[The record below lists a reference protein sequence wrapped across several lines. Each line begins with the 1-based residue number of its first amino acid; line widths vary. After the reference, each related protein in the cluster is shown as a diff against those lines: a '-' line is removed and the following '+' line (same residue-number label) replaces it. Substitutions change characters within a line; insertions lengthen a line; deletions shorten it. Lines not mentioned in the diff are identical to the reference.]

1 MIATLLRIGR
11 INLRRDRAAQTMVFA
26 VPIAFF
32 SIFAIIFGGQRES
45 TRAPRFP
52 IAIVDEQRSEA
63 SRDLI
68 AALRRDSSLTV
79 RESVAVAG
87 AGNENRRAARPL
99 DRGAATRMV
108 HDGELPVALILPRGW
123 EPSRPGA
130 SGGGARAEVLSDPSD
145 PLARGAVI
153 GMLQHAGARR
163 WMRSFAPSSRA
174 DSADDQF
181 GLPVPATIQDV
192 AGPQRRDSRRM
203 IAYYAAAIAV
213 MFLLFSSS
221 SGGGSLLDEQD
232 SSTLERLLNTDLGMT
247 RVLAGKWLHLTLL
260 GMLQVTVMFTWGM
273 IAFRL
278 DLLRHLP
285 GFVIMTACAAAAAAA
300 FGLVLATACRSRQQ
314 LSGFSY
320 IIILSMSAVGGSM
333 FPRFLMTPAM
343 QKAGLFTFNAWALD
357 GYLKVFWYEKPLSSL
372 APQVSVLIGLT
383 AVFLVIAR
391 ALARRWETV

>member
-1 MIATLLRIGR
+1 
-11 INLRRDRAAQTMVFA
+11 
-26 VPIAFF
+26 
-32 SIFAIIFGGQRES
+32 
-45 TRAPRFP
+45 
-52 IAIVDEQRSEA
+52 
-63 SRDLI
+63 
-68 AALRRDSSLTV
+68 
-79 RESVAVAG
+79 
-87 AGNENRRAARPL
+87 
-99 DRGAATRMV
+99 
-108 HDGELPVALILPRGW
+108 
-123 EPSRPGA
+123 
-130 SGGGARAEVLSDPSD
+130 VLSDPSD

-153 GMLQHAGARR
+153 GMLQRAGARR

-232 SSTLERLLNTDLGMT
+232 SSTLERLLNTGLGMT

-357 GYLKVFWYEKPLSSL
+357 GYLKVFWYEKPLVSL
-372 APQVSVLIGLT
+372 VPQVSVLIGLT
-383 AVFLVIAR
+383 AVFLLIAR
-391 ALARRWETV
+391 TLARRWETV